1 MDRHVVLTVGLVLLC
16 SFALAA
22 QSPVVTGKPSP
33 VVTGNHDTPLR
44 QVAGE
49 GNIGVSNAVL
59 RDQPEVR
66 ALRVVVQPGGTRII
80 HAHNDVK
87 FHLFIPITGVMQ
99 LDLEGDPAVTVAPWH
114 PYYMAAGTKHGF
126 RNNGTSPVEIMEVFV
141 R

>member
-1 MDRHVVLTVGLVLLC
+1 MDRHVELTCGLVLLC
-16 SFALAA
+16 SVALSA
-22 QSPVVTGKPSP
+22 QTPVVTGKPTP
-33 VVTGNHDTPLR
+33 VVTGNHETPLR

-66 ALRVVVQPGGTRII
+66 ALRVVVQPGGTRIM

-87 FHLFIPITGVMQ
+87 FHLFIPISGPMQ
-99 LDLEGDPAVTVAPWH
+99 LDLEDGSGMAIAPWH
-114 PYYMAAGTKHGF
+114 PYYMNAGTKHGF
-126 RNNGTSPVEIMEVFV
+126 RNTGTSPVEIMEVFV